1 MADITYQFLKWIYAE
16 QKCIN
21 NIKVSPKPHIVIFES
36 TDAFLCDRLP
46 RWSWSFSLCST
57 VFLLEI
63 ILQFFKT
70 PNISVLI
77 GLSKEEC
84 ILPSTYGSFS
94 GKPAQ
99 SISKSFRIKDE
110 IMEIF
115 DHFLQMTVSGTLPN
129 VHKSKVLA
137 AAKPD
142 LTNAACR
149 WWLPQPLL
157 SPLGQRRL
165 QLQPQPQR
173 HQGEHHLIAHQQRHH

>member
-1 MADITYQFLKWIYAE
+1 MIDYQDGLEASHCVQRYFFSKSFFIFL
-16 QKCIN
+16 
-21 NIKVSPKPHIVIFES
+21 
-36 TDAFLCDRLP
+36 
-46 RWSWSFSLCST
+46 
-57 VFLLEI
+57 
-63 ILQFFKT
+63 T
-70 PNISVLI
+70 PSVSVLI

-149 WWLPQPLL
+149 
-157 SPLGQRRL
+157 
-165 QLQPQPQR
+165 
-173 HQGEHHLIAHQQRHH
+173 